1 MNGFLTEPIIL
12 TGEQSTKFINSLSRP
27 DSEYLDKVNKIFNKM
42 DEEISIQRKGM
53 DLEVE
58 IADLDLSFIDE
69 ENSEESDRSFDVGL
83 STEVSFVLDIKNID
97 TKLFEKMNRLVT
109 VAMYTD
115 NQNKTRRERCVYNEI
130 GRDNSEASVRGKG
143 NDYMINMCKAEQIIF
158 AA

>member
-12 TGEQSTKFINSLSRP
+12 TGEQSTKFINSLCRP
-27 DSEYLDKVNKIFNKM
+27 NSEYLDRMSKIFNKM

-69 ENSEESDRSFDVGL
+69 ENLKESVSPFDVEL
-83 STEVSFVLDIKNID
+83 STEVSFVLDMKSMD
-97 TKLFEKMNRLVT
+97 SMLFEKINRLVT

-115 NQNKTRRERCVYNEI
+115 DQNKTRRERCIYNEM
-130 GRDNSEASVRGKG
+130 GRDNSEASVTGKG
-143 NDYMINMCKAEQIIF
+143 NDYMINACKVEQIIF

>member
-1 MNGFLTEPIIL
+1 
-12 TGEQSTKFINSLSRP
+12 
-27 DSEYLDKVNKIFNKM
+27 M

-69 ENSEESDRSFDVGL
+69 ENPEESVPAFDVGL

-97 TKLFEKMNRLVT
+97 TKFFEKMNRLVT

-115 NQNKTRRERCVYNEI
+115 NQNKIRRERCVYNEI
-130 GRDNSEASVRGKG
+130 GRDNSEASVRDKG

>member
-27 DSEYLDKVNKIFNKM
+27 DSEYLNKVNRIFNKM

-69 ENSEESDRSFDVGL
+69 ENPEESVPAFDVGL

-97 TKLFEKMNRLVT
+97 TKF
-109 VAMYTD
+109 
-115 NQNKTRRERCVYNEI
+115 
-130 GRDNSEASVRGKG
+130 
-143 NDYMINMCKAEQIIF
+143 F
-158 AA
+158 